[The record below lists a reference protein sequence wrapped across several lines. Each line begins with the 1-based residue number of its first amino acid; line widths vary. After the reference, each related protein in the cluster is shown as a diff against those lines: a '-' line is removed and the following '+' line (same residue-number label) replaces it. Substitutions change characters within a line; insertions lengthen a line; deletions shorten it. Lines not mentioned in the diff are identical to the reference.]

1 MYLLAIG
8 WTRRR
13 DERLYDALTAVGA
26 AVRLVP
32 PFLRSFEAGG
42 FRWALVGGA
51 GALAFVGF
59 GLVLRRRTPL
69 AAGLVALTLVVLRQT
84 VDAAHP
90 LPSWAIM
97 GLVGV
102 LLLAIGTAT
111 LAARE
116 AVLRWLAGGRARWQG
131 LR

>member
-1 MYLLAIG
+1 M
-8 WTRRR
+8 
-13 DERLYDALTAVGA
+13 
-26 AVRLVP
+26 
-32 PFLRSFEAGG
+32 
-42 FRWALVGGA
+42 GGA

-59 GLVLRRRTPL
+59 GLALRRRTPL
-69 AAGLVALTLVVLRQT
+69 ATGLVALTLVVLRQT
-84 VDAAHP
+84 VDAVNA